1 MVVLRPDE
9 RPTLRF
15 DTYDLRS
22 RYLTTSPTN
31 PCIMTERSILIDIAR
46 QLHSALGNLQNED
59 PEDDDDEDQ
68 IVCCMK
74 DFLEDE
80 ATDDLRQDLDKDHPV
95 SSILDL
101 VEKLVKAHS
110 HREDIN
116 AVSTM
121 DDGYDSDVYE
131 EYEEPAATCED
142 AGGEGGKVHS
152 EDDDK
157 DPHDDDGGD
166 DNGGDDTENQSHHQ
180 TFDTYDPPTS
190 QYEAYRASCELE
202 LHDQLEIWCGYEDG
216 ADHFAYL
223 KSQIADYVA
232 GAVHSAAQGDMK
244 FASGASQYQDIMDS
258 VPGLE
263 CTGNQA
269 WEYDPEREDIFCALF
284 DDVIYA
290 SQICN

>member
-1 MVVLRPDE
+1 
-9 RPTLRF
+9 
-15 DTYDLRS
+15 
-22 RYLTTSPTN
+22 
-31 PCIMTERSILIDIAR
+31 MTERSILIDIAR

-157 DPHDDDGGD
+157 DPMMTMEATIMGETTLNFNPIIRLSIPTTHQLPSTKH
-166 DNGGDDTENQSHHQ
+166 TEH
-180 TFDTYDPPTS
+180 
-190 QYEAYRASCELE
+190 RASWSCMTN
-202 LHDQLEIWCGYEDG
+202 W
-216 ADHFAYL
+216 
-223 KSQIADYVA
+223 
-232 GAVHSAAQGDMK
+232 K
-244 FASGASQYQDIMDS
+244 FGVGM
-258 VPGLE
+258 E
-263 CTGNQA
+263 M
-269 WEYDPEREDIFCALF
+269 AL
-284 DDVIYA
+284 I
-290 SQICN
+290 ILRT

>member
-1 MVVLRPDE
+1 
-9 RPTLRF
+9 
-15 DTYDLRS
+15 
-22 RYLTTSPTN
+22 
-31 PCIMTERSILIDIAR
+31 MTERSILIDIAR

-121 DDGYDSDVYE
+121 DNGYDSDVYE

-152 EDDDK
+152 E
-157 DPHDDDGGD
+157 
-166 DNGGDDTENQSHHQ
+166 
-180 TFDTYDPPTS
+180 
-190 QYEAYRASCELE
+190 
-202 LHDQLEIWCGYEDG
+202 EDR
-216 ADHFAYL
+216 
-223 KSQIADYVA
+223 
-232 GAVHSAAQGDMK
+232 
-244 FASGASQYQDIMDS
+244 QD
-258 VPGLE
+258 
-263 CTGNQA
+263 
-269 WEYDPEREDIFCALF
+269 RHRHRH
-284 DDVIYA
+284 
-290 SQICN
+290 